1 LKPAKLDGPLPTVS
15 KVEVRDLLPDL
26 RSMGGYV
33 LDKVEGLTFDSTGTG
48 YVITDNDGVDDSN
61 GETIFWSIGKL

>member
-1 LKPAKLDGPLPTVS
+1 MSLLPTVS

-26 RSMGGYV
+26 K
-33 LDKVEGLTFDSTGTG
+33 LDGWLRAGQGRRVTFDSTGTG

-61 GETIFWSIGKL
+61 GETLFWSIGKL